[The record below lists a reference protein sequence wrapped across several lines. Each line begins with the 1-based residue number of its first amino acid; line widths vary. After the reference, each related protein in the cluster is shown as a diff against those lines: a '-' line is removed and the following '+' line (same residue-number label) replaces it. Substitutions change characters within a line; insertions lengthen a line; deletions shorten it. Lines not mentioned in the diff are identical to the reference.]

1 MPRES
6 AISKSDS
13 SLFLSVDKA
22 SGTPVFRQIASQVK
36 AREESGLLKAGE
48 KLPSVRGLAACLS
61 ISVDT
66 VLAAYR
72 ELEAE
77 GLAEARP
84 RRGYF
89 AATPPRGDIS
99 VAEKPGGSESA
110 PEGVAPRELTENA
123 RIAGET
129 LSFYRPYAH
138 LEKPF
143 ALSSSFMAES
153 LEHEWIRLSGQLA
166 RSPWLHSNYTEPAGY
181 RPLREAVAMRLR
193 KERGIA
199 ADADDIIITSSA
211 VQSLG
216 LALDLLFSPGDGI
229 LVSRPA
235 LPLSVRLMAFRKIA
249 PRWCGTDDGGM
260 LLEEGLLSGPDGA
273 KVRGALVSPAS
284 HMPLSVPMTLPRR
297 EKLLCWARETG
308 AWILEDDADNGVWFG
323 SEPMQPLR
331 GMPGGD
337 SCVIYLGSF
346 SQLIA
351 PGLRIAY
358 AAVPKGLSRA
368 FAGAKLMADRCGD
381 ESRQAVLAEFLM
393 SDAYDSHQRKMQKT
407 FRERSRFLSG
417 AIREK
422 LAPYG
427 RLMPA
432 ACGPRLVFRLR
443 DGSPVSDRDA
453 AAALRESGVVVSPL
467 SYYATDSTPENG
479 FVLGFSAFPKDE
491 LEAAVQK
498 LAACLAKLDP
508 EARG

>member
-1 MPRES
+1 MTREN
-6 AISKSDS
+6 AVSKSDS

-22 SGTPVFRQIASQVK
+22 SGAPVFRQIVSQVK
-36 AREESGLLKAGE
+36 AREEAGLLKAGD
-48 KLPSVRGLAACLS
+48 KLPSVRGLAARLS
-61 ISVDT
+61 VSVDT

-89 AATPPRGDIS
+89 AATPPRGEIPA
-99 VAEKPGGSESA
+99 AEKPGGAETA
-110 PEGVAPRELTENA
+110 PEGGAPRELPERA
-123 RIAGET
+123 RIADET

-181 RPLREAVAMRLR
+181 RPLREAVAARLR

-199 ADADDIIITSSA
+199 ADAEDIVITSST

-216 LALDLLFSPGDGI
+216 LALDLLFAPGDGI

-235 LPLSVRLMAFRKIA
+235 LPLSVRLMAFRRLA
-249 PRWCGTDDGGM
+249 LCWCGTDDGGM
-260 LLEEGLLSGPDGA
+260 RLEEGAFHGPGGE
-273 KVRGALVSPAS
+273 KIRGAHVSPAS
-284 HMPLSVPMTLPRR
+284 HLPLSVPMSLPRR
-297 EKLLCWARETG
+297 EKLLAWARETG

-323 SEPMQPLR
+323 GEPVLPLR

-358 AAVPKGLSRA
+358 AVVPKGLSRA

-381 ESRQAVLAEFLM
+381 ESRQAVLAGFLM
-393 SDAYDSHQRKMQKT
+393 SDAYDSHRRKMQRI
-407 FRERSRFLSG
+407 FRERSRFL
-417 AIREK
+417 AEIICEK

-443 DGSPVSDRDA
+443 DGSPVSDQEA

-467 SYYATDSTPENG
+467 SYYATDRTPENG

-491 LEAAVQK
+491 LEAAVLK